1 MFDSTHP
8 DENLDTILAGLT
20 TVEIIDPESVDHVDG
35 YREILAVLERLV
47 ALAGET
53 LGLGG
58 VEYVEGDPRELRFAD
73 GQVIRLVGNTD
84 WADHE
89 VLVDGLNRRL
99 TGVQLYSFWSRRFGQ
114 EQGFVALPPGVGAE
128 VALLVA
134 IRKEEGICESFYPDG
149 ERGPR
154 PP

>member
-1 MFDSTHP
+1 MFDSTRP
-8 DENLDTILAGLT
+8 DEDLDAILAGLT
-20 TVEIIDPESVDHVDG
+20 AVEIIDPESVDHVSG
-35 YREILAVLERLV
+35 YGAILAVLEGLAAR
-47 ALAGET
+47 AGET
-53 LGLGG
+53 LGLAG

-73 GQVIRLVGNTD
+73 GQVIRLAGGTD

-89 VLVDGLNRRL
+89 ALVDGLNLRL
-99 TGVQLYSFWSRRFGQ
+99 KRVQLHSFWSRRFGQ